1 MFKDTRKSKGKTV
14 IANALSIYE
23 TGNTHKLRRK
33 FLSLKSIYHTIF
45 CSILL
50 IQIWNLESYVKN
62 SSHPEKSKI
71 REKIAKFS
79 WGFFSKIFW
88 LFSEYYFVFFCLK
101 NLKPYVEKSS
111 HPKRAIWTSLLPH
124 CAISRFKFPFCKK
137 KIKFDKSGLDFVIL
151 PVIIPVRKIIRKL
164 FSRVYERSGTR
175 GINRTA
181 SFRSAKTKTPTEST
195 EQEPTQV
202 CVNKSIQTKMFHY
215 LPNYP
220 ARLHDFFTTEGDNWR
235 GSKTKASVAVLSEA
249 RFC

>member
-1 MFKDTRKSKGKTV
+1 MKP
-14 IANALSIYE
+14 E
-23 TGNTHKLRRK
+23 
-33 FLSLKSIYHTIF
+33 
-45 CSILL
+45 

-71 REKIAKFS
+71 REKISKFS
-79 WGFFSKIFW
+79 WGFFSKNFW

-202 CVNKSIQTKMFHY
+202 CVNKSIQTKNVP
-215 LPNYP
+215 LPTELP
-220 ARLHDFFTTEGDNWR
+220 GTAARFFYHWGRQLKSRQNEGICGSTERSGVLID
-235 GSKTKASVAVLSEA
+235 VLSVMLTLRLA
-249 RFC
+249 PKAVNKSGCKAGFSVGIGLCSPIPTITKPLR